1 MSCVVDVVDSVSTPR
16 VIMKQASESARS
28 QKIIVV
34 LPAYNAARTLEHT
47 VKDIPLEWVDDIVLV
62 DDASQ
67 DETWSIAQHLGVV
80 TARHET
86 NLGYGGNQKTCYAE
100 ALRRGADI
108 VVMVHPDFQYDPKLI
123 PQLIAPLL
131 AKQCD
136 AVFGSRMLGGEFI
149 QGGMPIWKFY
159 GNLWLT
165 ALENMVF
172 EIFLSEYHTGFRAY
186 SRHFLETVNLQANS
200 NSFVFDTEIIA
211 QAVVNKLRIQEVPIS
226 TRYHESASQIGMLA
240 SVRYAFS
247 ICGVLIR
254 YKLHCLGWRRS
265 RLFYSSSQRGTVSC
279 ND

>member
-1 MSCVVDVVDSVSTPR
+1 
-16 VIMKQASESARS
+16 MKPTSEPARK
-28 QKIIVV
+28 QKIMVV

-47 VKDIPLEWVDDIVLV
+47 VKDIPREWVDDIILV

-67 DETWSIAQHLGVV
+67 DETWTIAQRLGIVAV
-80 TARHET
+80 RHET

-123 PQLIAPLL
+123 PQFIEPLL
-131 AKQCD
+131 AKRCD

-172 EIFLSEYHTGFRAY
+172 KIFLSEYHTGFRAY

-211 QAVVNKLRIQEVPIS
+211 QAVVNTFRIQEVPIS

-240 SVRYAFS
+240 SVRYALS
-247 ICGVLIR
+247 ICGVLVR

-265 RLFYSSSQRGTVSC
+265 RLFDSSSQGGTAS
-279 ND
+279 